1 MFVGAVIIIENCL
14 AGLAHRQEH
23 EGRLLTLR
31 ERLEVTMHAAQEM
44 IKPTVFG
51 QAIILLAFAPLLM
64 FTGVE
69 GKTFSP
75 MTITIML
82 ALVAAFILAITLVPA
97 LVALMIRG
105 KVAEKEVWAIR
116 KSKERYLPLL
126 DKAIAKPWA
135 FIAGDRKSPRLNSS
149 H

>member
-1 MFVGAVIIIENCL
+1 
-14 AGLAHRQEH
+14 
-23 EGRLLTLR
+23 
-31 ERLEVTMHAAQEM
+31 
-44 IKPTVFG
+44 
-51 QAIILLAFAPLLM
+51 M

-75 MTITIML
+75 MAITIMR

-116 KSKERYLPLL
+116 NLKERYLPLL
-126 DKAIAKPWA
+126 DKAIAKPWP
-135 FIAGDRKSPRLNSS
+135 FIAGGFAFFLLAIPAFGLLGSEFIPQLDEKNMELASTRVPSVSLEQSLAMQANGATTNPKFPEVDRKRVERGKE
-149 H
+149 

>member
-1 MFVGAVIIIENCL
+1 
-14 AGLAHRQEH
+14 
-23 EGRLLTLR
+23 
-31 ERLEVTMHAAQEM
+31 
-44 IKPTVFG
+44 
-51 QAIILLAFAPLLM
+51 M

-75 MTITIML
+75 MAITIML

-105 KVAEKEVWAIR
+105 KVAEKAVWAIR

-135 FIAGDRKSPRLNSS
+135 FIAGGYVFRSEEHTSGLQSLIRTSYTTSCLT
-149 H
+149 